1 PARRGRHRGRAG
13 GQVRVSAVIV
23 AALAIAACGGQQKA
37 PPTAGSGANTGAG
50 SDDDLTIHPHKPG
63 GAAADTPIHKR
74 RNAACEQLGPRLTE
88 CAIEDAKKNHDSEA
102 LKDIDKVAPL
112 NTKKFIESCEG
123 SEMSSRQVRVLE
135 VCFHDAPDCAQLDE
149 CLKN

>member
-1 PARRGRHRGRAG
+1 VRAAI
-13 GQVRVSAVIV
+13 AVIV
-23 AALAIAACGGQQKA
+23 AALGAIACGGQQKPA
-37 PPTAGSGANTGAG
+37 PTAGSGSG
-50 SDDDLTIHPHKPG
+50 SSADDDLTIHPQKPG
-63 GAAADTPIHKR
+63 GTAAADSPIHKR

-112 NTKKFIESCEG
+112 NTKKFIEACEG

-135 VCFHDAPDCAQLDE
+135 VCYHDAPDCAQLDE
-149 CLKN
+149 CLKNLTPQSGEK